1 MKENSTRY
9 RIRDDYKTATPV
21 HVVWEIT
28 LACNLKC
35 SHCGSRAGKVRPGE
49 LTTEQC
55 FEVIDSLK
63 RLGTREITIIGGE
76 AFLRKD
82 WLDII
87 KRIDESGMECSMQT
101 GAYNLN
107 EMRIFAAKEA
117 GIRNIGVSIDGLPE
131 THNDIRGRKKSFDH
145 TMRCLDLLKEFDIP
159 SSVNTVI
166 TKKNIDELD
175 ELLDIFIE
183 KGVKNWQIQ
192 LAVAMG
198 NAVDNSDELLLQ
210 PYELIDF
217 YDNLVKIYRKALANR
232 ILIQAGNNIG
242 YFGPYEYIWRQG
254 NEGYFTGC
262 SAGHT
267 AIGIEADGRVK
278 GCPSLP
284 TSDYTGGNV
293 KDMDI
298 EDIWKYSEEM
308 FFSRYRNKEE
318 LWGGCK
324 GCYYESS
331 CLAGCTWTSHVLFGK
346 RGNNPFC
353 HHRALKLDKEGKR
366 ERIRKIQEAE
376 GVSFDYGLYEIVVED
391 KEGNIIEVQTPTS
404 TEVVE
409 SDFGNRIPREPEALK
424 LCHGC
429 NNYIY
434 ESKEVCDFCDQEV
447 AETDARYEEAMQK
460 AKEALKRME
469 KAMEKHAIML
479 DK

>member
-1 MKENSTRY
+1 MDTIKTSTRY
-9 RIRDDYKTATPV
+9 RVRDDYATATPV

-55 FEVIDSLK
+55 FGVIDSLK
-63 RLGTREITIIGGE
+63 RLGTREISIIGGE

-82 WLDII
+82 WIEII
-87 KRIDESGMECSMQT
+87 ERIHQSGIECSMQS

-107 EMRIFAAKEA
+107 EERIIAAKNA
-117 GIRNIGVSIDGLPE
+117 GINNIGVSIDGMPD
-131 THNDIRGRKKSFDH
+131 THNKIRGRRDSFEH
-145 TMRCLDLLKEFDIP
+145 AVNCLELLKKHNIT

-166 TKKNIDELD
+166 TKRSKNEMND
-175 ELLDIFIE
+175 LLDVLIE
-183 KGVKNWQIQ
+183 NNVKNWQIQ

-198 NAVDNSDELLLQ
+198 NAVDNADELIVQ

-217 YDNLVKIYRKALANR
+217 YDELIVIYRKALAHN

-242 YFGPYEYIWRQG
+242 YFGPYEHIWRQG
-254 NEGYFTGC
+254 NEKYYTGC

-267 AIGIEADGRVK
+267 GIGIEADGKIK

-284 TSDYTGGNV
+284 TSAYTGGNV
-293 KDMDI
+293 KDMAL

-308 FFSRYRNKEE
+308 VFSRYRNKEE

-353 HHRALKLDKEGKR
+353 HHRALELKKKGLKER
-366 ERIRKIQEAE
+366 VRKIQEAP
-376 GVSFDYGLYEIVVED
+376 GTSFDMGLFEIIVED
-391 KEGNIIEVQTPTS
+391 ENGVIVEIQSPYNETPVPIVDT
-404 TEVVE
+404 TARVP
-409 SDFGNRIPREPEALK
+409 RIPKALK
-424 LCHGC
+424 LCNGC
-429 NNYIY
+429 DNYVY
-434 ESKEVCDFCDQEV
+434 EEEEVCSFCNSNVKEVNDEY
-447 AETDARYEEAMQK
+447 AAKMET
-460 AKEALKRME
+460 AKRSLE
-469 KAMEKHAIML
+469 KLEFLMMK
-479 DK
+479 